1 MKRIFSMMLACCILI
16 LLSACGGGADEPAGS
31 PAEPAAGGTQAA
43 ADDSAQSA
51 EADGGSSQSI
61 EADKGLLDVTITIP
75 ADFVG
80 ESTQEDLDALAEEN
94 GFKSVTL
101 NEDGTATYVMGK
113 SKHNELMQEISDEID
128 AGLEEMV
135 GSEEFP
141 SITAI
146 EANGDYTQFR
156 VTIESETLGLN
167 ESLSVMA
174 FYLYGGM
181 YHAFNGTQ
189 IENVNVQFI
198 NAATGEIVEE
208 TNSKDIG

>member
-1 MKRIFSMMLACCILI
+1 MKRIFSMMLACCMLF

-43 ADDSAQSA
+43 ADDSA
-51 EADGGSSQSI
+51 QSI

-146 EANGDYTQFR
+146 EANDDYTQFR